1 MQDRNNQQERT
12 DRGKPADRSS
22 RRKLLKAGVF
32 FVPAIVTLH
41 ARAAFGQ
48 GAVLNRDYAT
58 TNYQYGTFQGQD
70 TFSVA
75 VHGTEGTWT
84 PVDSET
90 WHFEGTTDHTYDGDY
105 TFKN

>member
-48 GAVLNRDYAT
+48 GAVLNRHYAT
-58 TNYQYGTFQGQD
+58 ANYEYGKFQGQD

-75 VHGTEGTWT
+75 VHGTDGEWT
-84 PVDSET
+84 TSDGVT